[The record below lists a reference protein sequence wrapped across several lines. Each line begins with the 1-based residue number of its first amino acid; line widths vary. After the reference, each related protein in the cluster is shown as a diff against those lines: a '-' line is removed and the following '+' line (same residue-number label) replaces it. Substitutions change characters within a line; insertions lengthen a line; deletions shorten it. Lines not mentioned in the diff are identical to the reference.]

1 MDLNNPYKRLGG
13 GSLDQAL
20 FKKSQQQI
28 SDVTPPVSEPAKPIA
43 SNTKPHLPTTPKITK
58 QQASEVQK
66 RSNRISSSSVGVSI
80 ATRKFIKRTFD
91 LYEDQLNYLVK
102 ESLRDRLDGKD
113 GSMNAWVREAL
124 DDWIKKRE
132 ITKRG
137 K

>member
-1 MDLNNPYKRLGG
+1 MDLNNLYKRLGG

-20 FKKSQQQI
+20 FKKSQPQI
-28 SDVTPPVSEPAKPIA
+28 SDVTPPVSEPAKSSA
-43 SNTKPHLPTTPKITK
+43 SNTKPHPPTTPKITR
-58 QQASEVQK
+58 QQTSEIQK
-66 RSNRISSSSVGVSI
+66 RPNHISSSSVGVSI

-91 LYEDQLNYLVK
+91 LYEDQLNYLIK

-132 ITKRG
+132 ITK
-137 K
+137 